1 MRFAIRLTPESEPFK
16 VPFNHLHYLQ
26 GLIYRRVQRTN
37 PELSLRLHNPK
48 VPKFF
53 TFSLFMAE
61 RREFEYGKPYFYGY
75 GRGYFYFST
84 AVPEI
89 AEAFLGGLLQ
99 EPEVTLW
106 GERFT
111 VESVKSIAEPKR
123 FSGKKMITLSPI
135 AVTTLRQELGRVKRY
150 DLNPTEPE
158 FYENIVENLME
169 KYTALYGTLPDE
181 RDLEFKVL
189 LAKPKRIQ
197 VKPGIFQRAWH
208 LIFRA
213 RGSEELLRV
222 GYLVGFGEKNSVGFG
237 MVKVGD
243 GKGKAGRGKASQSNV
258 LPVRKGESSIAG

>member
-1 MRFAIRLTPESEPFK
+1 LRFVIRLTPESEPFK

-48 VPKFF
+48 IPKFF

-61 RREFEYGKPYFYGY
+61 RREFEYGKQYFHGY
-75 GRGYFYFST
+75 GTGYFYFST

-89 AEAFLGGLLQ
+89 AEAFLGGLLRD
-99 EPEVTLW
+99 PTVTLW

-111 VESVKSIAEPKR
+111 VDSVKSIAEPKR
-123 FSGKKMITLSPI
+123 LSGRKMITLSPI
-135 AVTTLRQELGRVKRY
+135 AVTTLRPEFGRLRRY

-158 FYENIVENLME
+158 FYENIVENLVE
-169 KYTALYGTLPDE
+169 KYTALYGALPEE
-181 RDLEFKVL
+181 RDLKFRVL

-222 GYLVGFGEKNSVGFG
+222 GYLVGFGEKNSIGFG

-243 GKGKAGRGKASQSNV
+243 RRGRGRKGKASQGNV
-258 LPVRKGESSIAG
+258 SAVHNGESSVAG